1 MNPVLISL
9 YSISFLLGVFAVV
22 TKRFRF
28 SVFSIW
34 LSGMVLG
41 FSFLVLGGEWLALL
55 QWLISCSVGILFL
68 VFGTVTGE
76 SEPKMEAKDKKTRS
90 ITTLATIGTLLFGV
104 ILTIGLMGLMDWG
117 GEISPQETPAAQIG
131 VALVRTHPITVFI
144 LGFLAIISIIGI
156 GAMTRADWKRGD
168 FEQ

>member
-1 MNPVLISL
+1 MTTLLVSL
-9 YSISFLLGVFAVV
+9 YSTSLLLGFLSIF
-22 TKRFRF
+22 TNRFRV

-41 FSFLVLGGEWLALL
+41 FTFLLLGGEWLALL

-76 SEPKMEAKDKKTRS
+76 ADTQTAIEKNTNRKGL
-90 ITTLATIGTLLFGV
+90 ILAFIGTLMFGA
-104 ILTIGLMGLMDWG
+104 ILAAGVTGLVEWNTEFTRQDT
-117 GEISPQETPAAQIG
+117 SAAQIG
-131 VALVRTHPITVFI
+131 LALVRTHPATIFI
-144 LGFLAIISIIGI
+144 LGFLAVISIIGI

-168 FEQ
+168 QGI